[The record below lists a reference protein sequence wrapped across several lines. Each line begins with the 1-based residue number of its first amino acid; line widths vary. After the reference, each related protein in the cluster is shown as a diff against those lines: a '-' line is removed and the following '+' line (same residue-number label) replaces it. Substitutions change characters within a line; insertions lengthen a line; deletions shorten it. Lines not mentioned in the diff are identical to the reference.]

1 MWCGVITV
9 LAADK
14 ALHFFSG
21 GMLAGML
28 MPFGFE
34 WAWAGVVV
42 AGIGKEVYDLVS
54 RKGMP
59 EIADAFATIVGGSV
73 VVISHVILM

>member
-1 MWCGVITV
+1 M
-9 LAADK
+9 LPLDK
-14 ALHFFSG
+14 QLHIYSG

-34 WAWAGVVV
+34 WALLGVVV
-42 AGIGKEVYDLVS
+42 AGVGKEVYDLVS
-54 RKGMP
+54 GKGTP

-73 VVISHVILM
+73 VVISTVILKGYV

>member
-1 MWCGVITV
+1 MVIPT
-9 LAADK
+9 DK

-34 WAWAGVVV
+34 VAWLVV
-42 AGIGKEVYDLVS
+42 AAVGVGKEVYDKVS
-54 RKGMP
+54 GKGTP
-59 EIADAFATIVGGSV
+59 EWKDAFATIVGGSI
-73 VVISHVILM
+73 VVIANVIFN

>member
-1 MWCGVITV
+1 MIPLDKVAHFYSGGF
-9 LAADK
+9 LAA
-14 ALHFFSG
+14 L
-21 GMLAGML
+21 L

>member
-1 MWCGVITV
+1 
-9 LAADK
+9 
-14 ALHFFSG
+14 
-21 GMLAGML
+21 MLAGML

-34 WAWAGVVV
+34 VAWAGVVI

>member
-1 MWCGVITV
+1 MFNQIPT
-9 LAADK
+9 DK

-21 GMLAGML
+21 GMLAGLL

-34 WAWAGVVV
+34 WAWFAVVIAGV
-42 AGIGKEVYDLVS
+42 GKEIYDKVS
-54 RKGMP
+54 GKGNP

-73 VVISHVILM
+73 VTIANVLI

>member
-1 MWCGVITV
+1 V

-14 ALHFFSG
+14 ALHLYSG

-34 WAWAGVVV
+34 WAWLGVVIAGV
-42 AGIGKEVYDLVS
+42 GKEIYDKVS
-54 RKGMP
+54 GKGTP
-59 EIADAFATIVGGSV
+59 EWKDAFATIVGGSV
-73 VVISHVILM
+73 IVICNLIFKG